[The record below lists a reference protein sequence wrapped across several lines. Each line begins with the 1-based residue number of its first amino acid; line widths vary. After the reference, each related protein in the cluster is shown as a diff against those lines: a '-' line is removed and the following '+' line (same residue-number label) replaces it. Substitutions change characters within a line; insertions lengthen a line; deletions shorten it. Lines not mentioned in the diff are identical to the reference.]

1 MNDLKRRGLI
11 LSVVIVSLGAGAGA
25 WVVRSDDDPQERVG
39 GRDDIPLREFMRQK
53 LDASNQ
59 ILEGLVMDDPALI
72 KEGADV
78 LNQMSTAERWRV
90 QNDALY
96 RNFSVDFQRIT
107 SSLAEAADEG
117 DTDRAALNWMDATMS
132 CIECH
137 RYVRGMRVVDSD
149 AEGS

>member
-1 MNDLKRRGLI
+1 MFQNRSMITLEVGMNDLKRRGLI
-11 LSVVIVSLGAGAGA
+11 LSVVFVSLGAGAWMA
-25 WVVRSDDDPQERVG
+25 RSDDPQERVG

-59 ILEGLVMDDPALI
+59 ILEGLVLDDPALI

-96 RNFSVDFQRIT
+96 RNFSADFRRIT
-107 SSLAEAADEG
+107 PS
-117 DTDRAALNWMDATMS
+117 
-132 CIECH
+132 
-137 RYVRGMRVVDSD
+137 
-149 AEGS
+149 